1 MHPNDGAAGRRV
13 WKGKGI
19 GMETEKKKGLLQR
32 IKTGKK
38 PGKDQFVICIL
49 TGILLLVIAVP
60 TSEKSGEKKSESG
73 IWDTQTV
80 KIEESSQTE
89 RAGTKEEIE
98 KIDSTEEYERYM
110 ENKLEQ
116 AISVMEGAGK
126 VKVMIT
132 VNTSRELIVAKDT
145 PVTRSDTVENDSEG
159 GSRTVNES
167 NREEETVYRKES
179 DGSSSPYVVKT
190 LQPVIEGV
198 VVITQGGDRPEVSKN
213 ITEAIVALFDIE
225 PNKIKVVKM
234 KAE

>member
-1 MHPNDGAAGRRV
+1 
-13 WKGKGI
+13 
-19 GMETEKKKGLLQR
+19 MEAEKRKSLLQK
-32 IKTGKK
+32 IKEGKK

-49 TGILLLVIAVP
+49 TGVLLLVIAMP
-60 TSEKSGEKKSESG
+60 SSGKRAGTGSKSGTG
-73 IWDTQTV
+73 QDIWDSQSLPA
-80 KIEESSQTE
+80 KESSQTE
-89 RAGTKEEIE
+89 EEGADRKIE

-116 AISVMEGAGK
+116 AISAMEGAGK

-132 VNTSRELIVAKDT
+132 VNTSRELVVAKDT
-145 PVTRSDTVENDSEG
+145 PITKRDTAENDSQG
-159 GSRTVNES
+159 GSRTVAES
-167 NREEETVYRKES
+167 DSEETAIYKKES

-198 VVITQGGDRPEVSKN
+198 VVITQGGDRPEVCRN

-234 KAE
+234 KSE